1 MVILIHFWSG
11 SYFLNGIGTWKM
23 TRNRKIRTYNTV
35 STISLLYGGWWY
47 CKHRR
52 RINTEEKA
60 KVVAAESFYSIPCRA
75 IAILYQ
81 DNFEEKDEFILFFK

>member
-1 MVILIHFWSG
+1 MVICIPFFIRLVLLQW
-11 SYFLNGIGTWKM
+11 
-23 TRNRKIRTYNTV
+23 NRHPKNEQHCFYDIFTLWWLVV
-35 STISLLYGGWWY
+35 SIEEEV
-47 CKHRR
+47 
-52 RINTEEKA
+52 EEKA